1 MGRSDDMLIIRG
13 VNVFPSQVES
23 VLLDMGETSPYY
35 HLIVDRED
43 NRDSLEIQV
52 EVSDL
57 MFSSEIR
64 GLEELRGKIK
74 KEIENTLGIAVKV
87 SLIEPKTLQ
96 RSEGKAVRVTDK
108 RVL

>member
-1 MGRSDDMLIIRG
+1 
-13 VNVFPSQVES
+13 
-23 VLLDMGETSPYY
+23 
-35 HLIVDRED
+35 
-43 NRDSLEIQV
+43 
-52 EVSDL
+52 